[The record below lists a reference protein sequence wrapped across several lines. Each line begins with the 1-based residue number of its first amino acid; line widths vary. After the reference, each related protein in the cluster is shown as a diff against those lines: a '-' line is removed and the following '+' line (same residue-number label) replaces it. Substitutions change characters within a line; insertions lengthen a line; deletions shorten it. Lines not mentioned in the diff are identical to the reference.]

1 MVTCL
6 ILFALVVLGVMNGL
20 SSDTIF
26 YVGFGLF
33 AIYYGV
39 RVGISHLALMEYN
52 KGNYTKA
59 ISICEAQ
66 AKLFSS
72 DPYPHTLAACAH
84 TQLKQ
89 HEKTIESATQ
99 GIARCGDFKLLL
111 HLRGDAYLHL
121 WNAEKALDDA
131 ATAIRQGQSNN
142 GIYML
147 KALALAHLNRHR
159 EAMEVLENVEIQ
171 KEQLIIS
178 TLLRARI
185 LDNMNQHEEALRE
198 CSKVFEQ
205 VEPYNMDYAL
215 TIRCFIH
222 ANLEHW
228 DQAVA
233 DINAAVELAANSKLA
248 FTNRAYL
255 FGRLKRLED
264 AHADLDQALTIQTI
278 QGTGY
283 IESNRARLL
292 IMEGKVEEALKFS
305 TQAADEAPNMA
316 NILATH
322 GLVLLRNGKTEE
334 AKVLLDR
341 AIQLDPYEK
350 EAFWFRSEYYEKVG
364 DARNT
369 QRDKSIA
376 RGFKYIPYL

>member
-1 MVTCL
+1 M
-6 ILFALVVLGVMNGL
+6 G
-20 SSDTIF
+20 SS
-26 YVGFGLF
+26 
-33 AIYYGV
+33 
-39 RVGISHLALMEYN
+39 SYN

-66 AKLFSS
+66 AKLFSN
-72 DPYPHTLAACAH
+72 DPYPHTLAACAY

-99 GIARCGDFKLLL
+99 GIARCGEFKLLF
-111 HLRGDAYLHL
+111 HLRGEAYLHL

-131 ATAIRQGQSNN
+131 TTAIRQGQVNN

-248 FTNRAYL
+248 FINRAYL

-264 AHADLDQALTIQTI
+264 AHADLDQALTIQAI

-305 TQAADEAPNMA
+305 THAADKAPNMA

-369 QRDKSIA
+369 QRDKAIA